1 MENYRRE
8 WTEQDFDSLSW
19 HDNELHGI
27 RLRNPSEE
35 DQFDLV
41 LDIDHILGWTEHP
54 DGTFTFLVAPAL
66 LIFHEVTELVCH
78 FALQYKEHL
87 TISHI
92 ERVNPPMA
100 LGTSDQP
107 RYPYWRIRL
116 QPDAS
121 PRGIIFF
128 KAAGFTQRLTGEAIE
143 RLSQSLE
150 DDQR

>member
-35 DQFDLV
+35 EQFDLV
-41 LDIDHILGWTEHP
+41 LDIDHILSWTEHP
-54 DGTFTFLVAPAL
+54 DGTFTFVVAPAL
-66 LIFHEVTELVCH
+66 LTFHQVTNLECR
-78 FALQYKEHL
+78 FALLHKEHL
-87 TISHI
+87 TISRI
-92 ERVNPPMA
+92 DRENPPSA
-100 LGTSDQP
+100 PGTSDQLRSP
-107 RYPYWRIRL
+107 NWRVHL

-121 PRGIIFF
+121 PRGVISFE
-128 KAAGFTQRLTGEAIE
+128 ATGFIQRLTKEAIQTS
-143 RLSQSLE
+143 SQSLE